1 MEGLNEV
8 HAFVEKSPQNRVK
21 VLDTL
26 ADSGVGS
33 WAFNSD
39 NLKGFEELF
48 HRLADHPHTI
58 KQIVD
63 HIDYDFNPAQL
74 PRSRR

>member
-1 MEGLNEV
+1 M
-8 HAFVEKSPQNRVK
+8 K

-74 PRSRR
+74 ASISAINRRISPRS